1 MTPDD
6 LRQTFE
12 RLARG
17 PAVATM
23 SPRHLYLWHGDLAA
37 LENLVPSVLLQRF
50 DLYALAGQLPRTPY
64 AVDEARRVLRAQIE
78 RELRDQITSVRQAS
92 LGYARDRQ
100 DRCTP
105 RQVLIVSG
113 CSLLARYGVPLQPF
127 YAFVSDSR
135 AAVLVVSR
143 EETEFVPPAG
153 LPDFVRLAP
162 AATFVA
168 LSQVVG
174 DKNVVQGNYPAT
186 VIPSDR
192 KERSD

>member
-23 SPRHLYLWHGDLAA
+23 GPRHLYLWHGDLAA

-64 AVDEARRVLRAQIE
+64 AVDEARRLLRAQIE
-78 RELRDQITSVRQAS
+78 RELRDQITRAS
-92 LGYARDRQ
+92 Q
-100 DRCTP
+100 
-105 RQVLIVSG
+105 QVLIVSG

-127 YAFVSDSR
+127 YSFASDNR
-135 AAVLVVSR
+135 AVVLVVSR

-168 LSQVVG
+168 LSQAVG
-174 DKNVVQGNYPAT
+174 DKNVVQG
-186 VIPSDR
+186 
-192 KERSD
+192 

>member
-37 LENLVPSVLLQRF
+37 LENLVPPVLLQRL
-50 DLYALAGQLPRTPY
+50 DLYALTGQLPRTPY

-78 RELRDQITSVRQAS
+78 RELRDQITSVRQAHRHACHES
-92 LGYARDRQ
+92 TLAVEPRHEYSRWQ
-100 DRCTP
+100 DR
-105 RQVLIVSG
+105 RASQQVLIVSG

-135 AAVLVVSR
+135 AVVLVVSR

-162 AATFVA
+162 ATTFVA

-174 DKNVVQGNYPAT
+174 DKNVVQG
-186 VIPSDR
+186 
-192 KERSD
+192 